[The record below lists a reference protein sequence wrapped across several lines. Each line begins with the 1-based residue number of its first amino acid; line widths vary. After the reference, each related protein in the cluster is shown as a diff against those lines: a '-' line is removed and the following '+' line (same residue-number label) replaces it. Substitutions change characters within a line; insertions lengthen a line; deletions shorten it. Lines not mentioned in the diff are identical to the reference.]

1 MKNYLK
7 KGMLALAGL
16 CIIHACSK
24 DDSEPETPQIT
35 NLSFT
40 AEASGAGNEVTVTP
54 TSTEG
59 TSYSIDFGTSADD
72 DVLTTAGPGVSY
84 TYPEEDASYTIVVT
98 ASATGF
104 LATNATKE
112 VTVDYTEPDPSPAEG
127 RWVVLHDAKA
137 MGVGPSIADPVSWWS
152 NSIADVITRGCLFD
166 DVFVFSADGTFE
178 SKSGDKT
185 WIEPGFGNDP
195 EGCAATIAPWDG
207 STKGTWTLDE
217 ELKTLTIEGA
227 GSYLGLFKLGETGE
241 LKTGSAADESITYSN
256 VSFSEDGNTMTVYK
270 IYDGTNFWRM
280 KFAKEGTTG
289 AVIVQTD
296 TDGDGVIDAYDECPA
311 VSGSSDNAGCPVLAA
326 PEDDA
331 ATPTRDASTVVS
343 IFSDAYTDITS
354 TFAPAWGQSTT
365 STEETIAGNKVK
377 KLVNFNFVG
386 FDNLGGNATNRVS
399 IADVTHVTFDYWTP
413 NGTVLK
419 IKLVDY
425 GADGDY
431 AGDLYQ
437 PIVTVTE
444 TATQETWTR
453 VELKLSDFTTNND
466 GVNQPLTSDG
476 KIGQLIFENDGSE
489 GAGTETFYIDNIY
502 FY

>member
-1 MKNYLK
+1 
-7 KGMLALAGL
+7 
-16 CIIHACSK
+16 
-24 DDSEPETPQIT
+24 
-35 NLSFT
+35 
-40 AEASGAGNEVTVTP
+40 
-54 TSTEG
+54 
-59 TSYSIDFGTSADD
+59 
-72 DVLTTAGPGVSY
+72 
-84 TYPEEDASYTIVVT
+84 
-98 ASATGF
+98 
-104 LATNATKE
+104 
-112 VTVDYTEPDPSPAEG
+112 
-127 RWVVLHDAKA
+127 
-137 MGVGPSIADPVSWWS
+137 
-152 NSIADVITRGCLFD
+152 
-166 DVFVFSADGTFE
+166 
-178 SKSGDKT
+178 
-185 WIEPGFGNDP
+185 
-195 EGCAATIAPWDG
+195 
-207 STKGTWTLDE
+207 
-217 ELKTLTIEGA
+217 
-227 GSYLGLFKLGETGE
+227 
-241 LKTGSAADESITYSN
+241 
-256 VSFSEDGNTMTVYK
+256 MTVYK

-453 VELKLSDFTTNND
+453 VELELSDFTTNND

>member
-1 MKNYLK
+1 
-7 KGMLALAGL
+7 MLALAGL
-16 CIIHACSK
+16 CIIYSCSK
-24 DDSEPETPQIT
+24 DEADPEIPFIS
-35 NLSFT
+35 NVSFT
-40 AEASGAGNEVTVTP
+40 VVASGAGNVITVTP
-54 TSTEG
+54 SSTEG
-59 TSYSIDFGTSADD
+59 TSYSIDFGSSAED
-72 DVLTTAGPGVSY
+72 DVLTSAGPGVSY
-84 TYPEEDASYTIVVT
+84 TYPESDATYTIVVT
-98 ASATGF
+98 ASALGF
-104 LATNATKE
+104 QNADASQE
-112 VTVDYTEPDPSPAEG
+112 VSVDYTEPDPSPAEG
-127 RWVVLHDAKA
+127 RWVLLHDAQA
-137 MGVGPSIADPVSWWS
+137 LGIGPSIADPVSWWS

-195 EGCAATIAPWDG
+195 EGCAAPIAPWDG

-241 LKTGSAADESITYSN
+241 LKTGSAADESITYSD

-296 TDGDGVIDAYDECPA
+296 TDGDGVIDAYDECPTVA
-311 VSGSSDNAGCPVLAA
+311 GTQDSGCPVIAA
-326 PEDDA
+326 PEDAPA
-331 ATPTRDASTVVS
+331 APTRDASTVVS

-354 TFAPAWGQSTT
+354 TFAPAWGQTTT

-377 KLVNFNFVG
+377 KLANFNFVG
-386 FDNLGGNATNRVS
+386 FDDLGGSEANRVS

-413 NGTVLK
+413 NGTTLK
-419 IKLVDY
+419 LKLVDY
-425 GADGDY
+425 GADGVWEQ
-431 AGDLYQ
+431 ATNIEK
-437 PIVTVTE
+437 IVTVTE
-444 TATQETWTR
+444 AATAETWTNI
-453 VELKLSDFTTNND
+453 VLPLSDFDT
-466 GVNQPLTSDG
+466 LTADG
-476 KIGQLIFENDGSE
+476 KLGQLIFDG